1 MKVKQFILVLILS
14 FTGILFAQES
24 NLPNVDEL
32 HNRKWEFIVEK
43 AKLSSQEAARVK
55 PFFLEYEKAVWNLM
69 ERNKEFFRDFYRNKE
84 NRGEAQYAEMN
95 ERFINSEIQKA
106 HLQKNYYAK
115 LKKQLSAECIFRYFN
130 AERSFR
136 KELIDKWQ
144 NRPKGPRK

>member
-1 MKVKQFILVLILS
+1 MRNYLLIFIVFLSGFLV
-14 FTGILFAQES
+14 AQES
-24 NLPNVDEL
+24 EHPNIDEL
-32 HNRKWEFIVEK
+32 HNRKWEFIVDK

-69 ERNKEFFRDFYRNKE
+69 ERNKEFFRGFYRNKE
-84 NRGEAQYAEMN
+84 NRSEAKYAEMN

-115 LKKQLSAECIFRYFN
+115 LKKQLSAESIFKYFN

-136 KELIDKWQ
+136 KELIDKWSD
-144 NRPKGPRK
+144 RPKGHRK